1 MAYGFGKDAAGRLA
15 NFTSPTRRA
24 QEQITKII
32 GTGKGSDRLSLF
44 MSARS
49 QQLGRRKFLC
59 DIDGRTFSTMNLMR
73 AHFERNYVEDA
84 DAWWRKQVGGRR

>member
-1 MAYGFGKDAAGRLA
+1 
-15 NFTSPTRRA
+15 
-24 QEQITKII
+24 
-32 GTGKGSDRLSLF
+32 

-59 DIDGRTFSTMNLMR
+59 DIDWRTFSTMNLLR